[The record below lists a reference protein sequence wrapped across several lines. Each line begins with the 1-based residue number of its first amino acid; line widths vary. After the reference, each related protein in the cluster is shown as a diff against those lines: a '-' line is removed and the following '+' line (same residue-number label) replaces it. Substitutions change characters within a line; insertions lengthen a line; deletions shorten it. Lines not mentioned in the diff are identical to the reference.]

1 MTKLEIITKAFA
13 TLSDKSEIEMKDWA
27 DQNMSPG
34 VKEKLDQEVSPEEE
48 ASLLAQLQKDPGS
61 VVSIFMG
68 SFHDQDVTN

>member
-13 TLSDKSEIEMKDWA
+13 TLSDKSESEMKDWA

-48 ASLLAQLQKDPGS
+48 AALLAELQKDPGS

-68 SFHDQDVTN
+68 SFLGQDVAN